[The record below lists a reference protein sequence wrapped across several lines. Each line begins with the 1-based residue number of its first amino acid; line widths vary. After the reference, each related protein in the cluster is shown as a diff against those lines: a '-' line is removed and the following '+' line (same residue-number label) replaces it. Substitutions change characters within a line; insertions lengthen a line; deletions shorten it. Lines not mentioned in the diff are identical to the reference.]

1 MYGSFIDWAILLRVP
16 LGDNIFGCIARHRG
30 REQIRLLM
38 VLALF
43 NTDGDGEIGEIEL
56 EGLEKFDH
64 LSDEIISDGK
74 HTCVNLS
81 IVSMMLLGLLHNVTI
96 VREAR
101 GVCTWGGAEEQHGGW
116 LLWIAYG
123 LNLSGESG
131 AFFTMCLSIITRDY
145 LTNVLPTRHHKV
157 DFLRTT
163 NALGCMG
170 GSMLITMWCC

>member
-1 MYGSFIDWAILLRVP
+1 MRQPLHRVYDAP
-16 LGDNIFGCIARHRG
+16 RAAAQRH
-30 REQIRLLM
+30 
-38 VLALF
+38 
-43 NTDGDGEIGEIEL
+43 
-56 EGLEKFDH
+56 H
-64 LSDEIISDGK
+64 
-74 HTCVNLS
+74 
-81 IVSMMLLGLLHNVTI
+81 
-96 VREAR
+96 REAG
-101 GVCTWGGAEEQHGGW
+101 GVCTWGGAEEQYGGW

-170 GSMLITMWCC
+170 GSMLITIWCC